1 MNVIFDDMNTLSVEK
16 KTHIKKKKTPT
27 FAMASLI
34 DSICLSNTVL
44 RLFILCK
51 YTWMYPVEMAMH
63 VVRYFTIWNIIACLF
78 FYQIFDTIFLCLL
91 VSLVGMYITYVSP
104 ASFVILLPDNQ
115 LLVFDGLALKIFDII
130 FHHFLLI
137 FSLYRHSFIIYSF
150 RICLS
155 VLFGFVYLFIYD
167 TSAVYGV
174 DVFEI
179 IMIATCAF
187 GLRILL
193 DANYKFLQY

>member
-78 FYQIFDTIFLCLL
+78 FYQIFDTID
-91 VSLVGMYITYVSP
+91 YVK
-104 ASFVILLPDNQ
+104 ANHL
-115 LLVFDGLALKIFDII
+115 GG
-130 FHHFLLI
+130 LI
-137 FSLYRHSFIIYSF
+137 FPKARRKGLSIVATGIASHGSRFIEDYHMGVAGGLERHQPGEWEA
-150 RICLS
+150 RAEPE
-155 VLFGFVYLFIYD
+155 
-167 TSAVYGV
+167 SAGDSAAPVR
-174 DVFEI
+174 E
-179 IMIATCAF
+179 
-187 GLRILL
+187 
-193 DANYKFLQY
+193 